1 MTSPAPWWS
10 REALRFFPRLR
21 ANCYNSNSASSRSP
35 QFTNFEKALRKPA
48 GPHLTRS
55 PDVTSALPPARYGR
69 DALQKMPPAYISS
82 FPAGLS
88 RALTNKT
95 IAPGSPNSAPSP
107 VPAGR
112 EPPLQLKPGSSRGG
126 GRSAFRGSMAGA
138 TSPGFCWRVWRN
150 FFPSYPAEAP
160 LPYRRLN

>member
-112 EPPLQLKPGSSRGG
+112 EPPLQLKPGSSRGE
-126 GRSAFRGSMAGA
+126 AAL
-138 TSPGFCWRVWRN
+138 
-150 FFPSYPAEAP
+150 PSEGPWQAP
-160 LPYRRLN
+160 LPRGSAGGFGETSSSLTQQKPHCPT